1 MSEFL
6 TFLGG
11 MFGTRA
17 IEIVAVLCGF
27 ANVVLIIRRSLWNYP
42 FGLVMVALYAWIFF
56 EVRLYSDV
64 ILQIFFFVVQLFGFV
79 WWLQGRDAEGD
90 LMVRKL
96 SKSQIL
102 MTVVAAVAGTV
113 ILGGAMSRWTDA
125 ALPFPDAAIT
135 SMSVLA
141 QILLARRF
149 LENWLLWI
157 AVDVLAICV
166 YLAKDLQ
173 PTAVLYGIFLLLAI
187 TGLFDWRR
195 ALNPQ
200 MEKS

>member
-1 MSEFL
+1 MSAVWS
-6 TFLGG
+6 FLGG

-17 IEIVAVLCGF
+17 IEIIAVLCGL
-27 ANVVLIIRRSLWNYP
+27 ANVILIIRRSLWNYP

-56 EVRLYSDV
+56 EVRLYSDTL
-64 ILQIFFFVVQLFGFV
+64 LQVFFFIVQIFGFV
-79 WWLQGRDAEGD
+79 SWLRGRDAEGD
-90 LMVRKL
+90 LIVRRL
-96 SKSQIL
+96 STSQLL
-102 MTVVAAVAGTV
+102 MTFAAAVAGT
-113 ILGGAMSRWTDA
+113 ILLGGAMWRWTDA

-141 QILLARRF
+141 QVLLARCF
-149 LENWLLWI
+149 LENWFLWI
-157 AVDVLAICV
+157 SVDVLAIGV

-195 ALNPQ
+195 ALNLS
-200 MEKS
+200 MAKA